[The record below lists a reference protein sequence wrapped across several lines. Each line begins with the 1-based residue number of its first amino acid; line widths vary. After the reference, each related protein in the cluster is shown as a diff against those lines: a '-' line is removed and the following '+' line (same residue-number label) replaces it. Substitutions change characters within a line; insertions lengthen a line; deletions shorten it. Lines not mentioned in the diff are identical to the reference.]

1 MPLAVNE
8 GLGMPVTLHVC
19 TTCRAGKPLE
29 DGKPCP
35 GERLHA
41 ALSNVMAPEGV
52 TIVPVECLSAC
63 SNGPTIALSSQGRW
77 TYVYGQMSETDVADI
92 LSGAAA
98 YAAAPDGIVPWRERP
113 EIFRKQSIARI
124 PPLEL

>member
-1 MPLAVNE
+1 M
-8 GLGMPVTLHVC
+8 
-19 TTCRAGKPLE
+19 
-29 DGKPCP
+29 
-35 GERLHA
+35 GEA
-41 ALSNVMAPEGV
+41 
-52 TIVPVECLSAC
+52 
-63 SNGPTIALSSQGRW
+63 
-77 TYVYGQMSETDVADI
+77 DVADI